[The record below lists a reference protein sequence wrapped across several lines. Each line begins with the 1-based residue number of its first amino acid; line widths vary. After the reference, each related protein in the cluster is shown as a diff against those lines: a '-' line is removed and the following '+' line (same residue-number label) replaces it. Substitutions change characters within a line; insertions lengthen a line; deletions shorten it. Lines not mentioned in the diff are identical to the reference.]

1 MTLQP
6 ASRELIRGINR
17 NSILNLIKTRG
28 PISRARVAEL
38 VGLVP
43 ATVSAISRE
52 LLESGLVRE
61 VGAGD
66 SRGGRK
72 PILLELNAQGGYTVG
87 VKLTE
92 TEAIAALTDLDANL
106 LACQSYPLDTS
117 REPSEVLEQVAQ
129 AVRDVR
135 GGHPIL
141 GLGVGLAGV
150 VDHGRGILRYS
161 PILGWRDLA
170 IAEPLARELALPVYV
185 DNDVNTLTIAE
196 QWFGL
201 GRGVNDFVVV
211 TLGRGIGMGL
221 VLNGQFYRGASGGAG
236 ELGHITVNPAGARCS
251 CGKRGCLEVEA
262 ADPALARAGH
272 AREAQERAGV
282 QIGIALANVVNLLNP
297 DLIILA
303 GEGVQEAPDRLR
315 SLQNTL
321 RAHVFAPLAESLR
334 LEVEPSGDETWARGA
349 ASLVLGEVFRPP
361 VYASAVTPI
370 KVPAG

>member
-1 MTLQP
+1 MTVQP
-6 ASRELIRGINR
+6 AGKELIRDINR

-43 ATVSAISRE
+43 ATVSAITRE

-72 PILLELNAQGGYTVG
+72 PILLQLNPQGGYTVG

-92 TEAIAALTDLDANL
+92 TEVIAALTDLDANL
-106 LACQSYPLDTS
+106 LTCQTYPLDS
-117 REPSEVLEQVAQ
+117 SHHPAEVLRQVAQ
-129 AVRDVR
+129 AVQDVR

-161 PILGWRDLA
+161 PILGWRDTA
-170 IAEPLARELALPVYV
+170 IAEPLAQHLGLPVYV

-201 GRGVNDFVVV
+201 GRGVNDFLVI

-221 VLNGQFYRGASGGAG
+221 VLNGQFYRGWSGGAG
-236 ELGHITVNPAGARCS
+236 ELGHTTVAPEGAFCS
-251 CGKRGCLEVEA
+251 CGKRGCLEAEA
-262 ADPALARAGH
+262 ADPALERAGYSP
-272 AREAQERAGV
+272 EAQERAGTY
-282 QIGIALANVVNLLNP
+282 IGIAVANVVNLLNP
-297 DLIILA
+297 ELIILG
-303 GEGVQEAPDRLR
+303 GEGVQEAPHRLD
-315 SLQNTL
+315 SLQREL
-321 RAHVFAPLAESLR
+321 GAHLFAPLREGLR
-334 LEVEPSGDETWARGA
+334 VEVEPSGDETWARGA

-361 VYASAVTPI
+361 VYPSAVTPI
-370 KVPAG
+370 KIPAG